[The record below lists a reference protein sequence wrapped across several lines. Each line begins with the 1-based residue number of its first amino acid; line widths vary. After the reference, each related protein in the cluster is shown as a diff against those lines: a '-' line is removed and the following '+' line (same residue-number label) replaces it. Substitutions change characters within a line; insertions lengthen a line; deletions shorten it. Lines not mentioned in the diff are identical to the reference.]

1 MSAAFAAHTA
11 RVDAL
16 SPQRKGER
24 MATQVQTETTATF
37 DIQRQAVRDRRAAVT
52 RKWVGN
58 VVTIVL
64 YAIVA
69 IVFVTPMLWVFGN
82 SFRTSQSIFAN
93 IYPVTWKTFIPYDSF
108 SLNNYFQALGIG
120 TVARGLG
127 FNLDQ
132 ALFISLTSA
141 LVVVASSLIFN
152 TGAAYFFGRL
162 AFPHKRLLFIYVIVT
177 MMIPQQVVIVPLF
190 LVVNQLGFTNTFW
203 ALVVPWYASPFIVFA
218 LTAFFADLPRELDE
232 AAIIDGANLL
242 QVLTKVVI
250 PNSIPGLLTVSLLE
264 FQFIWNEFYWPLVAI
279 SKQNLMPV
287 QVAIATQF
295 TDRDPQWGR
304 VFAAMVLASLPVIL
318 LFMILQR
325 YFYESAAMTGI
336 KG

>member
-1 MSAAFAAHTA
+1 
-11 RVDAL
+11 
-16 SPQRKGER
+16 
-24 MATQVQTETTATF
+24 MATQVQTETQATF
-37 DIQRQAVRDRRAAVT
+37 EIQRQAVRDRRAAAI
-52 RKWVGN
+52 RKRVAD
-58 VVTIVL
+58 VVTIL
-64 YAIVA
+64 FYGIIAF
-69 IVFVTPMLWVFGN
+69 VFVTPMAWVFGN
-82 SFRTSQSIFAN
+82 SFRTSQAIFAN
-93 IYPVTWKTFIPYDSF
+93 IYPVTWKTFIPYDGFSF
-108 SLNNYFQALGIG
+108 NNYLQALGIG
-120 TVARGLG
+120 TVAQGLG

-132 ALFISLTSA
+132 ALFISMVSA
-141 LVVVASSLIFN
+141 LVVVGSSLIFN

-162 AFPHKRLLFIYVIVT
+162 AFPKKNLLLIYVIVT

-232 AAIIDGANLL
+232 AAIIDGASLL
-242 QVLTKVVI
+242 QVLTHVVI

-279 SKQNLMPV
+279 SNKNLMPV

-318 LFMILQR
+318 LFMLLQR
-325 YFYESAAMTGI
+325 YFYESAALSGL